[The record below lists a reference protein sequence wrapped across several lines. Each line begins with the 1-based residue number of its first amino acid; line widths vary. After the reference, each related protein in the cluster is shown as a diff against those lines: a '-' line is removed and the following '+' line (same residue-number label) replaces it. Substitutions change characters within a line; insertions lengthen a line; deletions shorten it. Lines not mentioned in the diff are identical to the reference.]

1 MSPKP
6 ADPAVRAALIDAAA
20 RLLVSEGTAAL
31 TVRRLTREVGTS
43 TIAVYTYF
51 EGMDDLRRA
60 VAAEGLAR
68 LAQQLSEV
76 PRTDDAVAD
85 VAALGSAYLTYGV
98 RNPDLYRF
106 TFLQQRDELV
116 DDAGAF
122 QQLLDGVQHAVDS
135 GRFTGDTASIAL
147 QLWVTTHGLT
157 SLYLAGLLTLVD
169 AVDALRAMGLA
180 LFVGFGDSPSAV
192 AGSIDAAAAASP
204 LADELS
210 AQQPQ
215 PPATTR

>member
-51 EGMDDLRRA
+51 DGMDDLRRA

-68 LAQQLSEV
+68 LARQLAEA
-76 PRTDDAVAD
+76 PRTDDPVAD
-85 VAALGSAYLTYGV
+85 VAALGVAYLTYGV

-106 TFLQQRDELV
+106 TFHQQPEEV
-116 DDAGAF
+116 ADDDDDAF
-122 QQLLDGVQHAVDS
+122 QQLLDGVQRAVDG
-135 GRFTGDTASIAL
+135 GRFTGDTTSIAL
-147 QLWVTTHGLT
+147 QLWVTTHGLA

-169 AVDALRAMGLA
+169 AVETLRTMGSA
-180 LFVGFGDSPSAV
+180 LFVGFGDAP
-192 AGSIDAAAAASP
+192 AAANASIEAATTASP
-204 LADELS
+204 LADELA
-210 AQQPQ
+210 AQ
-215 PPATTR
+215 